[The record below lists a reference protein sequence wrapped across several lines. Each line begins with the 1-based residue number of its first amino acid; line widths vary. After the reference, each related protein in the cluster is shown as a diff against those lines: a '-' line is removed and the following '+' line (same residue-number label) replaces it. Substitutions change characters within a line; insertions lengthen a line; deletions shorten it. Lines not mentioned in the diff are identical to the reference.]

1 MRGWMKKAREN
12 SGMTMKEVAE
22 KLNITEAY
30 YSLIESGERQKKL
43 DITIAAKMSDTFG
56 VPIEEIVKNEAA
68 S

>member
-1 MRGWMKKAREN
+1 MRGWMKKAREK

>member
-1 MRGWMKKAREN
+1 MRGWMQKAREK

-43 DITIAAKMSDTFG
+43 DITIAAKMSDAFG
-56 VPIEEIVKNEAA
+56 VSIEEIVKNEAA